1 MGPRKRLALFAAL
14 AIAGCTRAEAPAPVS
29 IYQEQP
35 VPSAPGM
42 ITVAR
47 GDNVYEIARRYNVP
61 MREVIELNGLKPP
74 YGLAVGQRLRLPT
87 ARFYT
92 VQRGDTISSISRMHR
107 VGLSELARTN
117 GLKEPFAI
125 RVGQQLQLPGGP
137 DTMVAQAPGA
147 DVGQRNALAAGR
159 APDAAPRPTVSAQAL
174 PPPPAQPVPQPVP
187 QTQYPPYSPRPGYGA
202 VQSGPL
208 PAPAPEPVPAPPVMA
223 VPAPV
228 QPAPIPVP
236 APPPNG
242 QVAAVEPPPAP
253 AAARPV
259 PRIPVKPPQAAVP
272 APAPPP
278 PAAVPAP
285 PAAVPPP
292 SVAAKPPAIETPEP
306 RSSGRFQWPVRGTI
320 LSEFG
325 PKPGGLHNDGLNIS
339 APKGTP
345 VVAAENGVVAYA
357 GNELRGFGN
366 LLLIRHA
373 DGWMSAYAHLD
384 EMTVDRGATV
394 KRGQKIGTVGSTGN
408 VSSPQ
413 LHFEL
418 RKSNRAM
425 DPRDHL
431 SGERRVSRDASP
443 DGRPSPG

>member
-1 MGPRKRLALFAAL
+1 MGPGKRLALVAAL
-14 AIAGCTRAEAPAPVS
+14 AIAGCTRTDAPAPVS

-47 GDNVYEIARRYNVP
+47 GENVYAIARRYNVP

-92 VQRGDTISSISRMHR
+92 VKRGDTISSISRMHQ
-107 VGLSELARTN
+107 VGMSELARTN

-125 RVGQQLQLPGGP
+125 KVGQQLQLPGGP
-137 DTMVAQAPGA
+137 SSTMVARAPAGDAGQPAPMGA
-147 DVGQRNALAAGR
+147 DR
-159 APDAAPRPTVSAQAL
+159 PPEAAPRPTVSARAL
-174 PPPPAQPVPQPVP
+174 PPPVVEPVPQPAP
-187 QTQYPPYSPRPGYGA
+187 QPQYPPYTPRPGYGA

-208 PAPAPEPVPAPPVMA
+208 PTPAPESVPAPPVLA
-223 VPAPV
+223 A
-228 QPAPIPVP
+228 PVP
-236 APPPNG
+236 AETVPAEPVPVRPVPEPAPG
-242 QVAAVEPPPAP
+242 SQVAASEPPPAP
-253 AAARPV
+253 AARPV
-259 PRIPVKPPQAAVP
+259 PRVPVKPAQA

-278 PAAVPAP
+278 PAAVTP
-285 PAAVPPP
+285 P
-292 SVAAKPPAIETPEP
+292 VAAARPPAIETPEP

-339 APKGTP
+339 APKGSA

-384 EMTVDRGATV
+384 EMLVDRGATV

-443 DGRPSPG
+443 DGRPGPG

>member
-1 MGPRKRLALFAAL
+1 MAAL
-14 AIAGCTRAEAPAPVS
+14 AIAGCTRADAPAPVS

-35 VPSAPGM
+35 APSAPGM

-47 GDNVYEIARRYNVP
+47 GDNIYEIARRYNVP
-61 MREVIELNGLKPP
+61 MREVIDLNGLKAP
-74 YGLAVGQRLRLPT
+74 YALAIGQRLRLPS

-92 VQRGDTISSISRMHR
+92 VQRGDTMSSISRMHQ
-107 VGLSELARTN
+107 VGMSELARTN

-125 RVGQQLQLPGGP
+125 KIGQQLRLPGGP
-137 DTMVAQAPGA
+137 ATLVAQAPAA
-147 DVGQRNALAAGR
+147 DVGQRNAVGASR
-159 APDAAPRPTVSAQAL
+159 PPEAAPRPTVSAQAL
-174 PPPPAQPVPQPVP
+174 PPPAVQPAPQPAP
-187 QTQYPPYSPRPGYGA
+187 QPQYPAYTPRPGYGA

-208 PAPAPEPVPAPPVMA
+208 PTPAPQPVPAPPVVA
-223 VPAPV
+223 APAPV
-228 QPAPIPVP
+228 QPPPAPVP
-236 APPPNG
+236 TLPPPPMPGG
-242 QVAAVEPPPAP
+242 QVAALEPPTAP

-259 PRIPVKPPQAAVP
+259 PRVPVKPAQA
-272 APAPPP
+272 APAP
-278 PAAVPAP
+278 AVPAP
-285 PAAVPPP
+285 PAAAPP
-292 SVAAKPPAIETPEP
+292 VAAARPPAIETPEP

-339 APKGTP
+339 APKGTT

-384 EMTVDRGATV
+384 EMLVDRGATV

-431 SGERRVSRDASP
+431 AGERRVSRDASP
-443 DGRPSPG
+443 DGRPGPG